1 MKKSVHKKEK
11 KGRRVFILG
20 AGVSASAGIAVARDI
35 LRTSIVQLAESSDSE
50 KAERVHKL
58 LAYLYPGF
66 DEELRNYPN
75 IEDFLNLL
83 EMAQKFN
90 TEEFIAS
97 KAWSE
102 ERLEEVKQITIKAV
116 TEYIWERMREK
127 GRQKIVDEFVRLAM
141 KPRDTIITF
150 NWDLIIER
158 SLENYPRNPAFEYTY
173 SRKRKSNAFSLLK
186 PHGSIDWFRKSV
198 VKKLAPKTDTLHLD
212 KELCVFP
219 YFSRASS
226 PKLLDAVPT
235 IVPPVAAKEF
245 NFEFLKRTWR
255 GVYRAVSDATELYVI
270 GYSLP
275 KEDQFA
281 RLVLRRALRYNIIKA
296 GRGDKEPVRLTV
308 VNPDEAVG
316 VTFSRLMPKDKPS
329 PSFYQATLEDYLNW
343 LEESA

>member
-1 MKKSVHKKEK
+1 MSNSTHKKTTK
-11 KGRRVFILG
+11 QHRVFILG

-35 LRTSIVQLAESSDSE
+35 LRTSVVQLAESSDSG
-50 KAERVHKL
+50 KADRVHKL
-58 LAYLYPGF
+58 LTYLYPGF
-66 DEELRNYPN
+66 EEELRNYPN

-102 ERLEEVKQITIKAV
+102 RRLEEIKQITIKAV
-116 TEYIWERMREK
+116 TEYIWERMRK
-127 GRQKIVDEFVRLAM
+127 KDSQRTVDEFVRLAM
-141 KPRDTIITF
+141 KPPDTIITF

-158 SLENYPRNPAFEYTY
+158 SLENYPKNPTFEYSY
-173 SRKRKSNAFSLLK
+173 SRKRKSKVFSLLK

-198 VKKLAPKTDTLHLD
+198 VKKLDPKTDTLHLD

-219 YFSRASS
+219 YFSRATS
-226 PKLLDAVPT
+226 PKLLDAVPI

-308 VNPDEAVG
+308 VNPDETVG
-316 VTFSRLMPKDKPS
+316 VTFSRLMPKDQHA

>member
-1 MKKSVHKKEK
+1 M
-11 KGRRVFILG
+11 
-20 AGVSASAGIAVARDI
+20 ARDI
-35 LRTSIVQLAESSDSE
+35 LRTSVVQLAESSDSG
-50 KAERVHKL
+50 KADRVHKL
-58 LAYLYPGF
+58 LTYLYPGF
-66 DEELRNYPN
+66 EEELRNYPN

-102 ERLEEVKQITIKAV
+102 GRLEEVKQITIKAV
-116 TEYIWERMREK
+116 TEYIWERMRK
-127 GRQKIVDEFVRLAM
+127 KDSQRTVDEFVRLAM
-141 KPRDTIITF
+141 KPPDTIITF

-158 SLENYPRNPAFEYTY
+158 SLENYPKNPTFEYSY
-173 SRKRKSNAFSLLK
+173 SRKRKSKVFSLLK

-198 VKKLAPKTDTLHLD
+198 VKKLDPKTDTLHLD

-219 YFSRASS
+219 YFSRATS
-226 PKLLDAVPT
+226 PKLLDAVPI

-245 NFEFLKRTWR
+245 NCEFLKRTWR

-308 VNPDEAVG
+308 VNPDETVG
-316 VTFSRLMPKDKPS
+316 VTFSRLMPKDQHA

-343 LEESA
+343 LEESE